1 LSEGKKRKAKAQAN
15 GGSSIGTAETSLP
28 VQEEL
33 VFEVGEIERALYAK
47 IVKKCGNR
55 HHWEDWASDVAKIAK
70 THIDRI
76 QAILEN

>member
-1 LSEGKKRKAKAQAN
+1 MKVKRKAKAQAN

-47 IVKKCGNR
+47 IVKM
-55 HHWEDWASDVAKIAK
+55 W
-70 THIDRI
+70 
-76 QAILEN
+76 